1 MMNGCVCRGV
11 SSGWMCVWK
20 GLQHGVYVGISIVCV
35 GGRGVHDEWMC
46 V

>member
-1 MMNGCVCRGV
+1 MMNGCVCRGLQGVCV
-11 SSGWMCVWK
+11 SK